1 MNNIVIFLF
10 ILVANVVSILLIY
23 YSFNKNIEKT
33 KRLLYTMIAMG
44 VIYILVLIVYFFSSI
59 GMPKEIAE
67 QSKEMITFT
76 FVPVNAIILIPF
88 LLRSFNRRK
97 DNSIT
102 TEQLN
107 KRAIIVVIVAIALLV
122 GEFFYFRNIEKG
134 INDRINQ
141 KRNEQNSIVNNAEE
155 NNFYENEEIIN
166 NGIIDNEISND
177 VNIQVNNVEENLRRN
192 LVPNETYVNDTY

>member
-122 GEFFYFRNIEKG
+122 GEFFYFRNIELT
-134 INDRINQ
+134 
-141 KRNEQNSIVNNAEE
+141 RNEMSK
-155 NNFYENEEIIN
+155 
-166 NGIIDNEISND
+166 
-177 VNIQVNNVEENLRRN
+177 IQL
-192 LVPNETYVNDTY
+192 